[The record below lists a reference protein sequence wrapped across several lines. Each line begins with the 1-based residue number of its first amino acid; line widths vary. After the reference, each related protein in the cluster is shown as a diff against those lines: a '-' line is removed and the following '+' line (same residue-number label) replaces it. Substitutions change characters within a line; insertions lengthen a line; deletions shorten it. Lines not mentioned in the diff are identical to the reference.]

1 MAELK
6 TKPTNASVNAFINKI
21 PDKQTR
27 ADCFAIAKLMREIT
41 GDEPKMWGPRIVG
54 FGTITY
60 KNARGKGVDWP
71 VTGFSP
77 RKQNLTLYIM
87 TGFDAYDELMPKLGK
102 YCTGKACL
110 YIKRLSDVHVPTL
123 KRIITRSVKY
133 MRKNFP

>member
-1 MAELK
+1 VAELK